1 MSVEKKSSSGF
12 TKIEVDG
19 FVNNDA
25 QLEIIDLAGRS
36 MIKEKM
42 NASAYFAES
51 FVDISSFKA
60 GTYLIRI
67 TTGNSVYTKTLVKN

>member
-1 MSVEKKSSSGF
+1 M
-12 TKIEVDG
+12 
-19 FVNNDA
+19 
-25 QLEIIDLAGRS
+25 
-36 MIKEKM
+36 KEKM

-51 FVDISSFKA
+51 FVDISSFKV